1 MKIIRKILMGLLGL
15 IIILVLI
22 VVLFFRQETYQIYK
36 VVTFF
41 DSKDISNNFRNAK
54 NIFKTSTVPR
64 SEIPYQFPVAATVSL
79 PETFAYRDSII
90 QTKKYLDYTLTDALL
105 IIRHDTILHEYY
117 SNDFSADDHHISWS
131 MSKSVISALI
141 GIAIQEGKIKSI
153 EQSVTEY
160 LPDFAQTGYDGVR
173 IKDVLQMSSGV
184 GFNEDYGDF
193 YSDINVMGRYFALGM
208 PMRDFAKRLKR
219 ARQPGTYNLYVSI
232 DTQVLGM
239 ILVQATGKSI
249 TEYMNEKLWAK
260 IGAESEA
267 YWIVDQAGM
276 EFAIGGLN
284 ATARDYAK
292 IGQLFLD
299 SGRWQGNQI
308 VPEDWVKA
316 SVTPDAPHLIPGKR
330 ESAELEEG
338 YGFQWWIPNGSK
350 DEFNAQGIY
359 TQFIYVDPDMDMVI
373 VKLSSNYHFKNDHG
387 LFHDIEI
394 ELYRKIAE
402 QLKATDHQ

>member
-1 MKIIRKILMGLLGL
+1 MRVVRKILMGLLGL
-15 IIILVLI
+15 ILVLVLI
-22 VVLFFRQETYQIYK
+22 GVLFFRQEVYQTYKAI
-36 VVTFF
+36 TFF
-41 DSKDISNNFRNAK
+41 EPDNISDNFRNAK
-54 NIFKTSTVPR
+54 DIFKTSAVPK
-64 SEIPYQFPVAATVSL
+64 SAVPYQFPIAQPILL
-79 PETFAYRDSII
+79 PETFAYHDSLIH
-90 QTKKYLDYTLTDALL
+90 TKNYLAYTLTDALL
-105 IIRHDTILHEYY
+105 IIQHGTILHEYY
-117 SNDFSADDHHISWS
+117 GNGFSTDDHHISWS
-131 MSKSVISALI
+131 MSKSVVSALF

-160 LPDFAQTGYDGVR
+160 LPDFAQTGYEGVR

-193 YSDINVMGRYFALGM
+193 YSDINVMGRYFALGT

-219 ARQPGTYNLYVSI
+219 ERQPGTYNLYVSV

-239 ILVQATGKSI
+239 ILAQATGKSV
-249 TEYMNEKLWAK
+249 TEYMHEKIWSK

-267 YWIVDQAGM
+267 YWIVDKAGM
-276 EFAIGGLN
+276 EFVIGGLN

-292 IGQLFLD
+292 VGQLFLD

-308 VPEDWVKA
+308 VPEDWVRA
-316 SVTPDAPHLIPGKR
+316 SVTPDAPHLMPGKR
-330 ESAELEEG
+330 ASAELEEG
-338 YGFQWWIPNGSK
+338 YGFQWWIPYGAK

-359 TQFIYVDPDMDMVI
+359 TQFIYIDPDKDMVI

-394 ELYRKIAE
+394 ELYRTIAE
-402 QLKATDHQ
+402 RLGAK